1 MKFGRFWK
9 VTVLSLAG
17 VCAVSVAATNVQVDR
32 ITQHKQGDMMVKQR
46 LALHH
51 EQDAI
56 LSQAATPVELSV
68 QDS

>member
-1 MKFGRFWK
+1 
-9 VTVLSLAG
+9 
-17 VCAVSVAATNVQVDR
+17 
-32 ITQHKQGDMMVKQR
+32 MMVKQR
-46 LALHH
+46 LALHD